1 MYVNLSRAWFLNYRL
16 CAAATTIDCL
26 CRQMRRAYQQK
37 KAVAAG
43 SLVAA
48 RVGCGHYYEVI
59 REGAPCHLYFD
70 IEYKRAYAHSAVAS
84 THSLP
89 RT

>member
-1 MYVNLSRAWFLNYRL
+1 
-16 CAAATTIDCL
+16 
-26 CRQMRRAYQQK
+26 MRRAYQQK

-70 IEYKRAYAHSAVAS
+70 IEYKRAYNCAVNGPAMTGLFS
-84 THSLP
+84 RFVLEQVM
-89 RT
+89 RAYKM